1 MSLEVL
7 VEIILLAD
15 VPGLGTKGSLVN
27 VSNGYARNYLIPKK
41 LAEVGSPGKLA
52 EFRRREEERKS
63 RESRLAVQAE
73 EITNML
79 NRTVLTLEAKAGE
92 GERLFGSVTSADIAA
107 AVWDARKVR
116 IDKKNVLLEEPIKA
130 LGSYMVDVEVAD
142 GFVAT
147 IKTIVVPE

>member
-1 MSLEVL
+1 

-15 VPGLGTKGSLVN
+15 VPGLGTKGALVN
-27 VSNGYARNYLIPKK
+27 VSTGYARNYLIPKK
-41 LAEVGSPGKLA
+41 LAELGSPGKLA
-52 EFRRREEERKS
+52 EFRRREEERKA

-73 EITNML
+73 DITNTL

-92 GERLFGSVTSADIAA
+92 GDKLFGSVTSQDIAA

-116 IDKKNVLLEEPIKA
+116 IEKKNVLLEEPIKM
-130 LGSYMVDVEVAD
+130 LGAHMVDVEVAE

-147 IKTIVVPE
+147 VKVIVVPE